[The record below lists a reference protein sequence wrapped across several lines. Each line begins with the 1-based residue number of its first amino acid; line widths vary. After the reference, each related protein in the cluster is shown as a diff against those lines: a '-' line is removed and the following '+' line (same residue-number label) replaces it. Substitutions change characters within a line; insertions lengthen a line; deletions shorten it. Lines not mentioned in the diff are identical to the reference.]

1 METARHVP
9 NAAVPWTYI
18 CVCVYAVHLARVV
31 YEDKMHRNITEE
43 TFGDLNW
50 RRVFRDE
57 MFRVLEG
64 CAART
69 VVSRAKQD
77 STAPREGTA
86 RNTPALY
93 SVVVHR
99 KK

>member
-1 METARHVP
+1 MRERVCRRCVHGNRSLCAERGRP
-9 NAAVPWTYI
+9 LDIYI
-18 CVCVYAVHLARVV
+18 CVCVYVVHLARVV

-43 TFGDLNW
+43 TFGALNW

-64 CAART
+64 RAART

-77 STAPREGTA
+77 
-86 RNTPALY
+86 
-93 SVVVHR
+93 
-99 KK
+99 